1 MAGKTICVIGD
12 TQVKPGQNLDHLEHV
27 GRYIADK
34 RPDIIV
40 QIGDWWDMPSLSSY
54 DKGKA
59 SFEGRRVKEDIE
71 VGHEGMRRMMEPI
84 KKLQQSQR
92 YFKKKVYSPRMVM
105 TLGNHDER
113 LDRAANDNP
122 ELVGFIGTKELN
134 IEQYG
139 WEVYEFLKPVNIEGI
154 NFVHYLANPM
164 SGRPYS
170 GSASGMLKTV
180 GASFVMGHKQVL
192 DIAIRTTLEGKN
204 QIGIINGR
212 TYPHREEYKGW
223 QGGNDTFAGITM
235 LYEVKDGFALPS
247 FISLD
252 FLKERYGGST

>member
-1 MAGKTICVIGD
+1 MTGKTIAVIGD
-12 TQVKPGQNLDHLEHV
+12 TQVKPDQDLSHLEHI
-27 GRYIADK
+27 GRYLADK

-54 DKGKA
+54 DRGKA

-71 VGHEGMRRMMEPI
+71 AGHEGMRRMLEPI

-92 YFKKKVYSPRMVM
+92 YFKKKVYNPRMVM
-105 TLGNHDER
+105 TWGNHDSR
-113 LDRAANDNP
+113 CDRAAQDNP

-134 IEQYG
+134 AEQYG
-139 WEVYEFLKPVNIEGI
+139 WEVHEFLKPVNIEGI

-170 GSASGMLKTV
+170 GSAAGMLKTV

-204 QIGIINGR
+204 QIGIINGAS
-212 TYPHREEYKGW
+212 YPHFEDYKGH
-223 QGGNDTFAGITM
+223 QGGNGHFRGITM
-235 LYEVKDGFALPS
+235 LYEAKDGFALPS

-252 FLKERYGGST
+252 FLKEKYS

>member
-1 MAGKTICVIGD
+1 MIGKTICVIGD
-12 TQVKPGQNLDHLEHV
+12 TQVKPGLNLDYLEHV

-34 RPDIIV
+34 RPDVIV

-54 DKGKA
+54 DRGKA

-71 VGHEGMRRMMEPI
+71 AGHEGMRRMMEPI

-92 YFKKKVYSPRMVM
+92 YFKKKVYSPRMVF
-105 TLGNHDER
+105 TIGNHCQR
-113 LDRAANDNP
+113 LDRAAQENP

-164 SGRPYS
+164 TGRPYS
-170 GSASGMLKTV
+170 GSAAGMLKTV

-192 DIAIRTTLEGKN
+192 DVAIRTTLEGKN
-204 QIGIINGR
+204 QIGIINGSC
-212 TYPHREEYKGW
+212 YEHHEDYKGW
-223 QGGNDTFAGITM
+223 QGGNAHFRGITM
-235 LYEVKDGFALPS
+235 LYETKDGFALPS

-252 FLKERYGGST
+252 FLRERYGDNT

>member
-1 MAGKTICVIGD
+1 MNGSTICVIGD
-12 TQVKPGQNLDHLEHV
+12 MQIRPNMNLDHIEHI
-27 GRYIADK
+27 GRYITDK
-34 RPDIIV
+34 KPDVIV

-54 DKGKA
+54 DRGKA

-71 VGHEGMRRMMEPI
+71 AGHEGMRRLLEPI
-84 KKLQQSQR
+84 KKLQQAQR
-92 YFKKKVYSPRMVM
+92 YFKKRIYSPRMIM

-113 LDRAANDNP
+113 LDRAAQSSP
-122 ELVGFIGTKELN
+122 ELQGYIGTKELH

-139 WEVYEFLKPVNIEGI
+139 WEVYEFLKPVNVAGI

-164 SGRPYS
+164 TGRPYS
-170 GSASGMLKTV
+170 GSAAGMLKTV

-204 QIGIINGR
+204 QIGIINGAS
-212 TYPHREEYKGW
+212 YPHFEDYKGW
-223 QGGNDTFAGITM
+223 QGGNDSFRGITM
-235 LYEVKDGFALPS
+235 LYEAKDGFALPS

-252 FLKERYGGST
+252 FLRERYSQTS

>member
-1 MAGKTICVIGD
+1 MNGSTICVIGD
-12 TQVKPGQNLDHLEHV
+12 MQIRPNMNLDHIEHI
-27 GRYIADK
+27 GRYITDK
-34 RPDIIV
+34 KPDVIV

-54 DKGKA
+54 DRGKA

-71 VGHEGMRRMMEPI
+71 AGHEGMRRLFEPI
-84 KKLQQSQR
+84 KKLQQAQR
-92 YFKKKVYSPRMVM
+92 YFKKKVYSPRLVL
-105 TLGNHDER
+105 TLGNHCER
-113 LDRAANDNP
+113 LDRAAQGSP
-122 ELVGFIGTKELN
+122 ELVGYIGTKELN

-164 SGRPYS
+164 TGRPYS
-170 GSASGMLKTV
+170 GSAAGMLKTV

-204 QIGIINGR
+204 QIGIINGAS
-212 TYPHREEYKGW
+212 YPHFEDYKGH
-223 QGGNDTFAGITM
+223 QGGNSHFRGITM
-235 LYEVKDGFALPS
+235 LYEAKDGFALPS

-252 FLKERYGGST
+252 FLRERYSQTS